1 MKGKNVKR
9 ILTTATAAA
18 ATLVLILA
26 VNVSNTNDCTKLW
39 NLKLGVGVNKYSF
52 SSIGTGS
59 NDKYMIQDA
68 EWLYRDQKNPTLPA
82 ESKPLM
88 LRDITKFIES
98 CSLESNYGT
107 TPDAVAYVVDTGLFV
122 DNIDTLKAEGKLPAY
137 YQYRPLDKYPKNGQA
152 ELQKLIDSGVDL
164 SPVFDPEW
172 YHRCIVRAWT
182 APAERYQEAFVK
194 SLVSGIQGCATFDV
208 DAYKEYNP
216 DLYAI
221 YGNDNHAYVVHY
233 LTTGKNEGRIC
244 VYPQEEYQ
252 GYYDGV
258 YGKPLPEDYR

>member
-1 MKGKNVKR
+1 MKGKNVKH

-26 VNVSNTNDCTKLW
+26 VNVSNTNDCSKLW
-39 NLKLGVGVNKYSF
+39 SRNPDWGVSKVSF
-52 SSIGTGS
+52 SSPGTSS
-59 NDKYMIQDA
+59 NDDDMIELA
-68 EWLYRDQKNPTLPA
+68 EWLYRDQKNPTLSA
-82 ESKPLM
+82 EGREIGLKN
-88 LRDITKFIES
+88 ITIAIAN
-98 CSLESNYGT
+98 CSLSANYTT

-172 YHRCIVRAWT
+172 YHTHIVPSWT
-182 APAERYQEAFVK
+182 APVERYQEAFAK
-194 SLVSGIQGCATFDV
+194 SLVSGVQGCATFDV

-244 VYPQEEYQ
+244 VYPQEEYK
-252 GYYDGV
+252 GCFAGRFD
-258 YGKPLPEDYR
+258 